1 MILSSVYEFLIWN
14 SLTENLSRFAMR
26 SFIKG
31 TTTNA
36 FCEENERERK
46 ERRKSERE
54 KERKERLF
62 CDVMERFSVAL
73 SLFSVKVFCLVL
85 GEKDM
90 SRISSLKHALEHSF
104 LPLWNTRE
112 KEQKEQREREHLNDN
127 ISISSKSSV
136 CVSKAS
142 FVLHHL
148 HPLKSGRRKRRFGK
162 LRRILSLGQ
171 RTMMEKKDDQES
183 QHHRTF

>member
-1 MILSSVYEFLIWN
+1 
-14 SLTENLSRFAMR
+14 MR

-62 CDVMERFSVAL
+62 CDVMKRFSVAL
-73 SLFSVKVFCLVL
+73 LLFSVKVFCLVL

-90 SRISSLKHALEHSF
+90 SRISSLKHTLEHSF
-104 LPLWNTRE
+104 LPRETRE
-112 KEQKEQREREHLNDN
+112 KKNRKSSERENTSTTTLVFHRSLLC
-127 ISISSKSSV
+127 V
-136 CVSKAS
+136 C
-142 FVLHHL
+142 
-148 HPLKSGRRKRRFGK
+148 RKHRSCFIIF
-162 LRRILSLGQ
+162 ILSNQGGGKGGSGNY
-171 RTMMEKKDDQES
+171 EEY
-183 QHHRTF
+183 